1 MPKIT
6 KKELVTS
13 VKGMHDALPEDAF
26 YIDRVIKEVRRVA
39 EFYGFNPIMTPHLEK
54 TELFSR
60 PLGEDSDVVEKQ
72 MYNLRTR
79 GGDRL
84 TLRPEGTAPIMR
96 AYLEHGMVSLPQP
109 VKLFTAG
116 SYFRHETPQAG
127 RFREFR
133 QASVEIIGEDDAIND
148 AIVIRIL
155 VSALQTLG
163 LREIIVN
170 INTMG
175 DKSCRQP
182 FRKELLNYYRKH
194 LDKLCRDCK
203 RRFKESPF
211 RLLDCKEEVC
221 KGFAVSAPQ
230 MVDYACEACK
240 KHFSEVLEF
249 LDEMQIPYS
258 LDSRLVRGFDYYGR
272 TVFEIFQSDA
282 GSQGQGLALGGGGR
296 YDDLAEIMG
305 AKKIPA
311 VGASLGVERVIEALK
326 QKGIKARS
334 DSRPKIFLIQL
345 GPAAKKKSLILV
357 EELRKI
363 GVPVAQS
370 LSRDSLRSQLNIVVK
385 LHIPLAV
392 ILGQKEALDGTIALR
407 NMETGVQETLPFDK
421 FIGTIKARLKEIS

>member
-1 MPKIT
+1 MPKTT

-13 VKGMHDALPEDAF
+13 VKGMHDALSEDSL
-26 YIDRVIKEVRRVA
+26 YIERVIKEVKRVA

-109 VKLFTAG
+109 VKLFYAG
-116 SYFRHETPQAG
+116 SFFRHENPQTG
-127 RFREFR
+127 RTREFR
-133 QASVEIIGEDDAIND
+133 QAGVEIIGEEDAIND
-148 AIVIRIL
+148 AIVIRVL

-163 LREIIVN
+163 LREIVVN
-170 INTMG
+170 INTLG

-203 RRFKESPF
+203 RRFKDNPF
-211 RLLDCKEEVC
+211 RLLDCKEEIC
-221 KGFAVSAPQ
+221 KGFATSAPQ
-230 MVDYACEACK
+230 MVDYVCEACK
-240 KHFSEVLEF
+240 KHFSDVLEF
-249 LDEMQIPYS
+249 LDEMQIPYF

-272 TVFEIFQSDA
+272 TVFEIFQTDSEA
-282 GSQGQGLALGGGGR
+282 HMQGLALGGGGR

-305 AKKIPA
+305 ARKVPA
-311 VGASLGVERVIEALK
+311 VGAALGVERVIEVLK
-326 QKGIKARS
+326 QRGIKARS
-334 DSRPKIFLIQL
+334 DTKSKIFLIQL

-370 LSRDSLRSQLNIVVK
+370 LSRDSLRSQLNIVMK
-385 LHIPLAV
+385 LRIPLAV